1 MQPSVSDPFLKLI
14 ELSPG
19 IERRNEPP
27 DGTKLSTLQSYM
39 IFGVG
44 QDPAKISAFT
54 TWAADNGIGIKAL
67 VGRYEGRIDHCFI
80 AQQKHSTRIKP
91 FLQKEES
98 ILVLDRFDAHG
109 IPHARLIYHNGCEE
123 EKGALHLI
131 SKDDALLSP
140 SWTLDP
146 INGNY
151 FKTGDLA

>member
-1 MQPSVSDPFLKLI
+1 MQPSTTSNPFLKLI
-14 ELSPG
+14 ELTG
-19 IERRNEPP
+19 NEGRNEPHE
-27 DGTKLSTLQSYM
+27 GTRLSALQSYM

-54 TWAADNGIGIKAL
+54 SWAADNGIGIKAL
-67 VGRYEGRIDHCFI
+67 VGKYEGRVDHCFI
-80 AQQKHSTRIKP
+80 AQHKHYIRIKP

-109 IPHARLIYHNGCEE
+109 IPHARLIFRDGCEE
-123 EKGALHLI
+123 EKGALQLI
-131 SKDDALLSP
+131 SLEEALLSP

-151 FKTGDLA
+151 FKTGD